1 MMRFVQTSDWQIGMK
16 GGGLGEAG
24 AIVRETRIES
34 IHNVLKTARDRTAD
48 FVLLCGDIF
57 EHNMVSQEDVKRV
70 IAIFNQYPDI
80 PLFLLPGN
88 HDVLGADC
96 IYNRPI
102 FQRVEHL
109 TIFRTSDPVEVGGAT
124 LYPCLTHSQ
133 FKTQDLTGTIPLVR
147 ESDGIHIGIAHG
159 SLVGKFP
166 SSNWEDTD
174 LPIDPCCPDRTGI
187 DYLAMGHW
195 HSYRAF
201 PDQNGTVRMAYSG
214 THEQTSFDEGYAG
227 QCLFVQIDKRGEAP
241 RIEPVRTGVLKWV
254 SKEFEMRD
262 SSSLIEFRDCL
273 ESIKGADMVRLFLR
287 GQLPLELKG
296 QLDDMLDFQT
306 TLHKNLRVKSEL
318 LDVTAPPHV
327 EVTFDFGDRT
337 LNQTDAHL
345 RQILERETDPTK
357 RSAVLEA
364 LTCLRRYAK
373 EAEA

>member
-1 MMRFVQTSDWQIGMK
+1 M
-16 GGGLGEAG
+16 
-24 AIVRETRIES
+24 
-34 IHNVLKTARDRTAD
+34 
-48 FVLLCGDIF
+48 
-57 EHNMVSQEDVKRV
+57 
-70 IAIFNQYPDI
+70 
-80 PLFLLPGN
+80 
-88 HDVLGADC
+88 
-96 IYNRPI
+96 
-102 FQRVEHL
+102 
-109 TIFRTSDPVEVGGAT
+109 
-124 LYPCLTHSQ
+124 
-133 FKTQDLTGTIPLVR
+133 
-147 ESDGIHIGIAHG
+147 
-159 SLVGKFP
+159 
-166 SSNWEDTD
+166 
-174 LPIDPCCPDRTGI
+174 PIDPCCPDRTGI

-296 QLDDMLDFQT
+296 QLDDMLEFQT